1 VLGGQVEC
9 WAGVGW
15 GACSGLGSSI
25 LEGCELGFGE
35 LIAFTLG
42 VQTLLEAVDSL
53 EQGLEDVRLGPAL
66 LGHGIVD
73 TRAVKDLAGLAGWT
87 GAVALDLAGRS
98 VVWWD
103 EVVVVVVVV
112 CGDGGERESKEGT
125 RQDGKEESSNKR
137 KKSTL
142 RLRQLLQF
150 MASRGSLETRR
161 AGRRSMPIWGLD
173 IVAAVECESEASADT
188 DMGTRSR
195 TRAGGNSGGSG
206 SSLSRSA
213 NKA

>member
-66 LGHGIVD
+66 LGHGIVN
-73 TRAVKDLAGLAGWT
+73 TRAVEDLAGLAGWT

-103 EVVVVVVVV
+103 EVVVVVV
-112 CGDGGERESKEGT
+112 CGDGGERERERGRNETRREG
-125 RQDGKEESSNKR
+125 GKQQQKKKR
-137 KKSTL
+137 STL

-206 SSLSRSA
+206 SSVSRSA

>member
-1 VLGGQVEC
+1 VLGGQVER

-25 LEGCELGFGE
+25 LESCELGFGE

-42 VQTLLEAVDSL
+42 VQTLLEAIDSL

-73 TRAVKDLAGLAGWT
+73 TRAVEDLAGLAGWT

-103 EVVVVVVVV
+103 EVVVVMVVV
-112 CGDGGERESKEGT
+112 CGDGGERERESEEGT

-137 KKSTL
+137 KKKYL
-142 RLRQLLQF
+142 AFAAALAVHGLARLVGD
-150 MASRGSLETRR
+150 A
-161 AGRRSMPIWGLD
+161 
-173 IVAAVECESEASADT
+173 
-188 DMGTRSR
+188 
-195 TRAGGNSGGSG
+195 AGGQAVNANLGPGHCGGG
-206 SSLSRSA
+206 
-213 NKA
+213 

>member
-25 LEGCELGFGE
+25 LEGSELGFGE

-42 VQTLLEAVDSL
+42 VQTLLEAVNSL

-66 LGHGIVD
+66 LGHGIVH
-73 TRAVKDLAGLAGWT
+73 TRAVEDLAGLAGWT

-112 CGDGGERESKEGT
+112 VVCGDGGERESEEGT

-137 KKSTL
+137 KKKYL
-142 RLRQLLQF
+142 AFAAALAVHGLARLV
-150 MASRGSLETRR
+150 G
-161 AGRRSMPIWGLD
+161 
-173 IVAAVECESEASADT
+173 DT
-188 DMGTRSR
+188 
-195 TRAGGNSGGSG
+195 AGGQAVNANLGPGHCGGG
-206 SSLSRSA
+206 
-213 NKA
+213 

>member
-1 VLGGQVEC
+1 VLGGQIEC

-25 LEGCELGFGE
+25 LKGCKLGFGE

-53 EQGLEDVRLGPAL
+53 EQGLENVRLGPAL

-73 TRAVKDLAGLAGWT
+73 TRAVEDLASLAGWT

-98 VVWWD
+98 VVWWWWWWCVGV
-103 EVVVVVVVV
+103 E
-112 CGDGGERESKEGT
+112 ERESKEGT
-125 RQDGKEESSNKR
+125 RQEGKEKSSNKR

-173 IVAAVECESEASADT
+173 IVAAVECESEASADM
-188 DMGTRSR
+188 DMGTRTR

-206 SSLSRSA
+206 SSVNRSA

>member
-1 VLGGQVEC
+1 VLGGQIEC

-25 LEGCELGFGE
+25 LKGCKLGFGE

-73 TRAVKDLAGLAGWT
+73 TRAVEDLAGLAGWT

-98 VVWWD
+98 VV
-103 EVVVVVVVV
+103 
-112 CGDGGERESKEGT
+112 
-125 RQDGKEESSNKR
+125 
-137 KKSTL
+137 
-142 RLRQLLQF
+142 
-150 MASRGSLETRR
+150 
-161 AGRRSMPIWGLD
+161 
-173 IVAAVECESEASADT
+173 
-188 DMGTRSR
+188 
-195 TRAGGNSGGSG
+195 
-206 SSLSRSA
+206 
-213 NKA
+213 